1 MSIAAKF
8 RQQGLVGLFIKGFV
22 LILGFLGR
30 LRFWRV
36 LLLLLRPIFA
46 SNQVYHCHASA
57 SEVLKQL
64 PYNFILKLEKDMQSV
79 SLH

>member
-1 MSIAAKF
+1 M
-8 RQQGLVGLFIKGFV
+8 VCLFGGFV

-30 LRFWRV
+30 SGFWGV
-36 LLLLLRPIFA
+36 LLLLLGSVFA
-46 SNQVYHCHASA
+46 NNPVCHFHTSA

-64 PYNFILKLEKDMQSV
+64 LYNFILKIEKDMQSV

>member
-1 MSIAAKF
+1 MVCSF
-8 RQQGLVGLFIKGFV
+8 EGFG
-22 LILGFLGR
+22 LILGFWGR
-30 LRFWRV
+30 LGFWGV

-64 PYNFILKLEKDMQSV
+64 LYNFILKIEKDMQSV